1 MNTQLQDLTKQL
13 FDACAASK
21 LDPAIV
27 CEALQACYT
36 SLNAEN
42 PQRLVD
48 YDYAGLRVEIE
59 RMIVT
64 RDGKTVALTANEW
77 KILVALIKANGKKLS
92 KDDLHAIVYGDG
104 KPDSNTLEVFLSHL
118 RKKIGKGFISTY
130 RGQGYVISKM
140 IY

>member
-1 MNTQLQDLTKQL
+1 MTTPLQELTKQL
-13 FDACAASK
+13 FDACTASK
-21 LDPAIV
+21 LAPAIV

-36 SLNAEN
+36 NLSAEN
-42 PQRLVD
+42 PQWLVD

-64 RDGKTVALTANEW
+64 HNGKPVALTANEW

-92 KDDLHAIVYGDG
+92 KSDLHTVVYGAG
-104 KPDSNTLEVFLSHL
+104 AVHSNTLEVFLSHL
-118 RKKIGKGFISTY
+118 RRKIGDEFISTH
-130 RGQGYVISKM
+130 RGQGYVINNL